1 MGFHHFG
8 LGQHT
13 SSARKMLKARAD
25 QHQIIAGDGAA
36 PSLADAATLMVL
48 YGVSLLSNL
57 AMTQGSHSR
66 LRVVLVT
73 LFGTD
78 HPTELE
84 MKEVNTEIMERDT
97 ELKEYNP
104 MTGGRRRAFQ
114 HPSPAGFR
122 CDY

>member
-1 MGFHHFG
+1 M
-8 LGQHT
+8 
-13 SSARKMLKARAD
+13 
-25 QHQIIAGDGAA
+25 
-36 PSLADAATLMVL
+36 
-48 YGVSLLSNL
+48 LSNL

-84 MKEVNTEIMERDT
+84 MKEVNTEIMKRDT

-104 MTGGRRRAFQ
+104 VTGG
-114 HPSPAGFR
+114 
-122 CDY
+122 